1 MNNLIVSKDLMFI
14 TKSTMTNDGLMRWS
28 AVNSDIE
35 PDLYGERMTL
45 DLYRKMLSYI
55 QNETPPPD
63 PYKSMVCS
71 DYWCGGMPY
80 LSIAH
85 YPDLNGKAV
94 PGQPLELFIDG
105 KQLKAKGILFD
116 STLGKAVWKSLKQ
129 DENLPENEKR
139 IRISIAFLDL
149 AHKHGEGG
157 KVFKRESSTSICSE
171 CAKGE
176 GNKIYLDGY
185 LVHLALTRV
194 PVNPRTIMQEDA
206 MTKKSK
212 IETRKEDAVSIVG
225 DEALVDEIEKSAMET
240 KSDVL
245 VEMSDVTVTDETI
258 VEEAQAKVKEDLEE
272 DEMPTEGEDSAPAE
286 KKSPKKIKSLTEED
300 IPAIVRSVVEE
311 LAKSKKDASCDDGG
325 DTEPDPEKD
334 KKTDTVSKSALDL
347 ATDNLYNSVN
357 SAIQMESIPLEQRL
371 ESINPALQ
379 EVGNAIAAMV
389 RESMGSLAPAPVTNE
404 QSVILEAISNLTQ
417 KIENVALEVAT
428 LKSAPSGNAV
438 PNRIPV
444 PRSITPAIVQQSQV
458 AVNPNSIDNIA
469 RRSVSAQ
476 LQLK

>member
-1 MNNLIVSKDLMFI
+1 LNSPIVSKDLMFI

-55 QNETPPPD
+55 QSETPPPD

-149 AHKHGEGG
+149 AHKHGEDG
-157 KVFKRESSTSICSE
+157 KTFKRESSTSICSE

-225 DEALVDEIEKSAMET
+225 DEAIVDEIEKSAMET

-245 VEMSDVTVTDETI
+245 VEMSETEPL

-272 DEMPTEGEDSAPAE
+272 DKMPTENDEAEPAE
-286 KKSPKKIKSLTEED
+286 KKAPKKMTPKSLTEED
-300 IPAIVRSVVEE
+300 LPAIIKSVVEE
-311 LAKSKKDASCDDGG
+311 LAKTKEDASCDEGEAK
-325 DTEPDPEKD
+325 EPDPEKD
-334 KKTDTVSKSALDL
+334 KKTDTVSKSVLDL

-428 LKSAPSGNAV
+428 LKSAPAGNAV